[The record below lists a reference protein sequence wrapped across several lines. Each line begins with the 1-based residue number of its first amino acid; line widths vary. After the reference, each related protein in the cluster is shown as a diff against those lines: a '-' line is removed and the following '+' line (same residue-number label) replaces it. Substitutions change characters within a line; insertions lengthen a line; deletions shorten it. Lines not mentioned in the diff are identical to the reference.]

1 VVPLR
6 HFPKI
11 GKDALGSQI
20 VDYAYDAYQCRALA
34 NSANPDD
41 RAKTLNNADTYV
53 WYALASSLYLI
64 LHLISYVALVTNI
77 VLAVAYRAR

>member
-1 VVPLR
+1 MVPLR

-34 NSANPDD
+34 NSANLDD
-41 RAKTLNNADTYV
+41 RAKTLNN
-53 WYALASSLYLI
+53 S
-64 LHLISYVALVTNI
+64 
-77 VLAVAYRAR
+77 